1 MKRFFLCFS
10 VLCVAACS
18 SGGLLA
24 QGAHC
29 STSEE
34 CANGLLCDTSQKP
47 AICSTMVKNRNDLAS
62 PDDLRGVVQDLSGV
76 VQDMSAT
83 VEDLAHPPQDL
94 AKHD

>member
-1 MKRFFLCFS
+1 MQRFFLCLGA
-10 VLCVAACS
+10 LCLAACS

-24 QGAHC
+24 AGAHC

-34 CANGLLCDTSQKP
+34 CANGLLCDTSSKP
-47 AICSTMVKNRNDLAS
+47 AVCSTMVAHRNDLAS
-62 PDDLRGVVQDLSGV
+62 PDDLRGVVQDLTGV

-83 VEDLAHPPQDL
+83 ADDLAPPQDL